1 MGQAIDQVMSQ
12 YGIAPS
18 YAVGGGVKGYQT
30 GGRSTMAAGP
40 KLPGLPPVEA
50 DYTGTAESVG
60 IEGAAPVKLL
70 ADYAKDKAAFDES
83 VRKYGLE
90 RKEYDEYAT
99 AYRDRFAQYNPYNKP
114 QYDTTGGNSPGT
126 FYPPRDPDGIYPAV
140 MPPVHLGKG
149 IAYDPTP
156 RTPRVLAPSYG
167 AVSQFSNLTPQ
178 QMGDAYLRHR
188 QTGYTDAD
196 IRNATARQVGA
207 PSDELMGNIYTSAY
221 PQYAKAIT
229 DQYAQQFNRA
239 GFGTGANQIDRPGY
253 NYWMNQLSGGAVTP
267 ETLASA
273 IRGGSTPFVPT
284 PTVVTPTDP
293 TVVTP
298 TDPTYEYEVNYANN
312 ARGGLVNSYNLGSN
326 NYSHGGAIRGYAQGG
341 EEESTPSLTKIALSF
356 DENPEALINTL
367 DDANTISAPLETI
380 AYVPP
385 TEMGNTDQPTAPQM
399 PTDMSFGQFL
409 ANLPANIVAMFSGVN
424 DPPGLDAAAN
434 AAAAEAVGQ
443 AASDSETGNT
453 SGTADIGG
461 SIWNRGGLVR
471 GYNNGGVV
479 GDVRGYEHGG
489 IHYEDELRDARSAHT
504 QNINNV
510 LKMMSEGPSE
520 RELDA
525 AYRADNLRKFI
536 AMNQPTKTKS
546 PFGVLA
552 NLGTA
557 EMETIALQREQE
569 EKQKGKNQKILEFTT
584 GLSGEN
590 LRALT
595 KLDQEQR
602 KREEDAIKRKTIADA
617 LLSAADLRNQNQII
631 AAASAK
637 GEARAAAEKRNQNQI
652 AAAALARDEAQDAE
666 RRRQAFESG
675 TSAALG
681 NPPSASAPPPEAS
694 ASQPAAPPP
703 AASAGRPAAPP
714 PAASAGQPA
723 ALEDPPSASAPPPAA
738 SAPPPAA
745 SAGQPAASAG
755 QPAAPPPINPA
766 GDPKGLWHLAFN
778 GVNGEPIT
786 GAIVGAKAAGQT
798 VLGQIGTNIV
808 NPGVIAARQKMTNV
822 FAEMVRALALSPRMP
837 VYEIQRIERELNIS
851 PSMLLDQTTMLER
864 MYAISESLKTQL
876 ASDDVASQN
885 PQLPLK
891 TRTEAA
897 ASVERIKTFLK
908 TLGVPENV
916 DLSELPGRIPAKAS
930 APSGARSGEADI
942 EYTGTNPEVKKL
954 WRYFTR
960 EEKINWNRNS
970 K

>member
-30 GGRSTMAAGP
+30 GGRSTMASGP

-293 TVVTP
+293 T
-298 TDPTYEYEVNYANN
+298 YEYEVNYANN

-341 EEESTPSLTKIALSF
+341 EEESTPALTKIALSF

-471 GYNNGGVV
+471 GYNNGGEVRPSIEDLLKGVV
-479 GDVRGYEHGG
+479 FPGSGSNNAQA
-489 IHYEDELRDARSAHT
+489 RDILASP
-504 QNINNV
+504 
-510 LKMMSEGPSE
+510 SGP
-520 RELDA
+520 A
-525 AYRADNLRKFI
+525 
-536 AMNQPTKTKS
+536 
-546 PFGVLA
+546 G
-552 NLGTA
+552 
-557 EMETIALQREQE
+557 
-569 EKQKGKNQKILEFTT
+569 EFTDPAFIGT
-584 GLSGEN
+584 GEF
-590 LRALT
+590 AP
-595 KLDQEQR
+595 Q
-602 KREEDAIKRKTIADA
+602 
-617 LLSAADLRNQNQII
+617 LLSSSGN
-631 AAASAK
+631 
-637 GEARAAAEKRNQNQI
+637 
-652 AAAALARDEAQDAE
+652 RD
-666 RRRQAFESG
+666 
-675 TSAALG
+675 T
-681 NPPSASAPPPEAS
+681 ASAPPLS
-694 ASQPAAPPP
+694 ALANANANVNADATAKPAVAAPVGLSAAQLLSSKPLKQMYLDLIAEEKEDRDVFRKYQKETPP
-703 AASAGRPAAPP
+703 SDRNSPFWFALSRGLLGDTKTRGLGGVLPNVADAMGPLYAQQSKEDREDWKERFTAQGAILKSATDARRAAGAN
-714 PAASAGQPA
+714 A
-723 ALEDPPSASAPPPAA
+723 ALEAKDEALERRHEQIMARSGGQKVKEVGLTRSDGSREVIYENGDRIVISAD
-738 SAPPPAA
+738 
-745 SAGQPAASAG
+745 G
-755 QPAAPPPINPA
+755 
-766 GDPKGLWHLAFN
+766 
-778 GVNGEPIT
+778 
-786 GAIVGAKAAGQT
+786 T
-798 VLGQIGTNIV
+798 VLRG
-808 NPGVIAARQKMTNV
+808 K
-822 FAEMVRALALSPRMP
+822 
-837 VYEIQRIERELNIS
+837 
-851 PSMLLDQTTMLER
+851 
-864 MYAISESLKTQL
+864 
-876 ASDDVASQN
+876 
-885 PQLPLK
+885 
-891 TRTEAA
+891 EAA
-897 ASVERIKTFLK
+897 AAAAAGVALGEKAKQHAGAVEAATEVATKGVVAAQALDVLIENYDEAIGLLRTGGARTGYVEKFLPSFRASTVALDNLRNKFGLSVISSVTFGALSKGELDLALNTGLPENLKPKELKEWLTQRREVSKKLRSYLVEQAEYLNEGGRTTSDWIKYKENQTNKEITINGNTIKRQPGLTDDEWRRYVRYQQK
-908 TLGVPENV
+908 TLLDGGPN
-916 DLSELPGRIPAKAS
+916 
-930 APSGARSGEADI
+930 
-942 EYTGTNPEVKKL
+942 
-954 WRYFTR
+954 
-960 EEKINWNRNS
+960 
-970 K
+970 